1 MSSKRQSAYLAFVG
15 LQAKEGRGR
24 GKPEVFEA
32 ARFSRAVIQMLPS
45 LPQTVKLFTVNFNWK
60 IPNGARCC
68 GCLQSYRGSDEVSGK
83 WHFRD
88 GSA

>member
-1 MSSKRQSAYLAFVG
+1 MSSKRQSAYLAFLG

-24 GKPEVFEA
+24 EKPEVFEA
-32 ARFSRAVIQMLPS
+32 VRFSREVIQMLPS

-60 IPNGARCC
+60 IPSGARCY

-83 WHFRD
+83 RHFRD